1 MITETLKRTV
11 KKTRVSERGKI
22 FEHVYRQLIPS
33 RKGRQSNGQFRNL
46 VDGFNP
52 EARTLISYVSLGL
65 KEHGL
70 DNHADRLMQHYGF
83 SEEVALDVLSPTMKN
98 KSEYYTMIM
107 SSVGKLQE
115 EVHAIFSDGQD
126 RDYTVKDLLEASA
139 RNNAGVSG
147 PCVYVYQG
155 EPLDKV
161 IPRIEALMLGSKGKT
176 IPDKMRADYERL
188 NHILNE
194 DGHSGMSTTD
204 ALHFLLVQEI
214 GRFYIHRID
223 DDGRKSLRK
232 AGNVRD
238 GLEDVYGDNVM
249 QRVHGIHP
257 LLAEVMNNL
266 DNVANELEETVF
278 VSTSYRPQLTSKF
291 LVRPKST
298 VYLNGISPGIEEEI
312 DVLKEELAKQG
323 LKSMSYT
330 NTRQYKNV
338 SLCGDVM
345 TQRVAREVEG
355 SDVHIEI
362 VGDGFGDTSYKLA
375 KTAVDTAKAKG
386 VPSLILVKKDR
397 KANHPEFAEQF
408 LAEQSDIQHITYES
422 ADELPDLVRDELAK
436 YNSEVSS
443 TSGNYMPVVIEG
455 ISSRN
460 NIRKLT
466 SEVVNTFD
474 HYGKIRNDED
484 VQIVPF
490 EKKSAGSVEDI
501 FATSPLYVAVV
512 NNPSQMD
519 ITYLEAIHEEYQPF
533 KGESAF
539 VVLCRDNGTDDS
551 PKLQEI
557 LPDALVVPVRGG
569 DSMCQK
575 SEEAFKSIFEGRV
588 PNRVKED
595 MWKTARETVVNSYR
609 AMKN

>member
-278 VSTSYRPQLTSKF
+278 VSTSGPIGSAFSFLESSAWSSETTGPAAFAGCWHIGAVLAVRSK
-291 LVRPKST
+291 RAGP
-298 VYLNGISPGIEEEI
+298 
-312 DVLKEELAKQG
+312 
-323 LKSMSYT
+323 
-330 NTRQYKNV
+330 
-338 SLCGDVM
+338 
-345 TQRVAREVEG
+345 
-355 SDVHIEI
+355 
-362 VGDGFGDTSYKLA
+362 
-375 KTAVDTAKAKG
+375 
-386 VPSLILVKKDR
+386 
-397 KANHPEFAEQF
+397 
-408 LAEQSDIQHITYES
+408 
-422 ADELPDLVRDELAK
+422 
-436 YNSEVSS
+436 NSEGMYCRTRAGAQRQVDL
-443 TSGNYMPVVIEG
+443 IEM
-455 ISSRN
+455 
-460 NIRKLT
+460 
-466 SEVVNTFD
+466 E
-474 HYGKIRNDED
+474 
-484 VQIVPF
+484 F
-490 EKKSAGSVEDI
+490 E
-501 FATSPLYVAVV
+501 SP
-512 NNPSQMD
+512 
-519 ITYLEAIHEEYQPF
+519 
-533 KGESAF
+533 
-539 VVLCRDNGTDDS
+539 
-551 PKLQEI
+551 
-557 LPDALVVPVRGG
+557 
-569 DSMCQK
+569 
-575 SEEAFKSIFEGRV
+575 
-588 PNRVKED
+588 
-595 MWKTARETVVNSYR
+595 
-609 AMKN
+609 